1 MDRRL
6 KTDSPK
12 RHGLRLPAFRFSM
25 RFTLGATIVLMG
37 MLGLLLALVTGEIYQ
52 NQALEHQ
59 RQALKDIVELS
70 AAEQLQGL
78 TNRARDLALAM
89 QSETALRHAWN
100 SNPRELARELHRQA
114 RLYVATARRIRL
126 GRLTAYDAGLHPMAT
141 ATPAAALP
149 KAAAPACPALLEQ
162 VRGTQNGQTVHTL
175 CWQEGKARY
184 AVLVP
189 FTAGSKRGYLEVSGD
204 PIPTLGLLENRLGAP
219 VRIRDT
225 NRHNLH
231 TSSSWPQPDAM
242 HNALVAEQPL
252 LASNGQAVLYVA
264 VLRDIEALHKG
275 LRETRYLVMTVAVV
289 ATFLGIL
296 LAISF
301 LEKTTLRPLN
311 ALTEHLRRV
320 SRDKNHLRE
329 TVNVSGIAEVREL
342 ADDFNQ
348 VAQELNQLYGSLEHM
363 AFTDPL
369 TNLPNRARFHDSLEE
384 AARRH
389 AQAQTPFALFL
400 MDLDRFKNVND
411 TLGHQFGDLLL
422 QEVSMRLKSVLR
434 GSDTVARLDNETIL
448 EFDSKLIARLG
459 GDEFA
464 AILPR
469 VDGPDDASAIARKLL
484 LVMQEPFS
492 IRDHQVS
499 IGISIGIALYPEHGL
514 DIDTLIQRADA
525 AMYSAKN
532 NQTGLAFPDTMQQSQ
547 LL

>member
-6 KTDSPK
+6 KTDNPG

-25 RFTLGATIVLMG
+25 RFTLGATVVLMG
-37 MLGLLLALVTGEIYQ
+37 VLGLLLALVTGEIYQ
-52 NQALEHQ
+52 NQALENQ
-59 RQALKDIVELS
+59 RLALKDMVELS
-70 AAEQLQGL
+70 AIEQLRGL
-78 TNRARDLALAM
+78 TDRARDLALAM
-89 QSETALRHAWN
+89 QSETALRRAWN
-100 SNPRELARELHRQA
+100 SNPQELARELHRQA
-114 RLYVATARRIRL
+114 RLYVATAKRIRL
-126 GRLTAYDAGLHPMAT
+126 GRLTAYDAGLHPRAT
-141 ATPAAALP
+141 ATPAGPLS

-162 VRGTQNGQTVHTL
+162 ARGTHNGKVVQTL
-175 CWQEGKARY
+175 CWQANQARY

-189 FTAGSKRGYLEVSGD
+189 FAAGDKRGYLEVAGD
-204 PIPTLGLLENRLGAP
+204 PIPTLAYLEGRLGAP
-219 VRIRDT
+219 VRVRDT
-225 NRHNLH
+225 NGHNLH
-231 TSSSWPQPDAM
+231 TSASWPPPDVM

-252 LASNGQAVLYVA
+252 LASDGQPVLKVA
-264 VLRDIEALHKG
+264 ALRDIEPLREG
-275 LRETRYLVMTVAVV
+275 LRETRYLVMTVAVA
-289 ATFLGIL
+289 ATFLGML
-296 LAISF
+296 LAVSF
-301 LEKTTLRPLN
+301 LERTTLRPLN
-311 ALTEHLRRV
+311 TLTEHLRRV

-329 TVNVSGIAEVREL
+329 TVNVNGIAEVREL

-369 TNLPNRARFHDSLEE
+369 TNLPNRARFRDSLEE

-411 TLGHQFGDLLL
+411 TLGHHIGDLLL

-448 EFDSKLIARLG
+448 ELDSKMIARLG

-484 LVMQEPFS
+484 LIMQDPFL
-492 IRDHQVS
+492 IRDHRVS

-532 NQTGLAFPDTMQQSQ
+532 NQTGLAFPDAMQQTQ

>member
-1 MDRRL
+1 
-6 KTDSPK
+6 
-12 RHGLRLPAFRFSM
+12 M

-37 MLGLLLALVTGEIYQ
+37 VLGLLLALVTGEIYQ
-52 NQALEHQ
+52 NQALENQ
-59 RQALKDIVELS
+59 RLALKELVALS
-70 AAEQLQGL
+70 ATEQLREL
-78 TNRARDLALAM
+78 ENRARDLALAV
-89 QSETALRHAWN
+89 QSETALRRAWG
-100 SNPRELARELHRQA
+100 SNPQELAHELQRQTQ
-114 RLYVATARRIRL
+114 LYIATAKRIGL
-126 GRLTAYDAGLHPMAT
+126 GRLTAYDAGLHPKAA
-141 ATPAAALP
+141 ATPTAPLP
-149 KAAAPACPALLEQ
+149 KATAPACPALLEQ
-162 VRGTQNGQTVHTL
+162 ARGAANGKVVQTL
-175 CWQEGKARY
+175 CWQAGQARY

-189 FTAGSKRGYLEVSGD
+189 FTAGDKRGYLEVAGD
-204 PIPTLGLLENRLGAP
+204 PIPTLGLLENRLGVP
-219 VRIRDT
+219 VRVRDT
-225 NRHNLH
+225 SGNNLY
-231 TSSSWPQPDAM
+231 TSANWPPPNAM

-252 LASNGQAVLYVA
+252 NASNGQAVLRVA
-264 VLRDIEALHKG
+264 VLHDIETLRKG

-289 ATFLGIL
+289 ATILGML
-296 LAISF
+296 LAVSF
-301 LEKTTLRPLN
+301 LERTTLRPLN
-311 ALTEHLRRV
+311 TLAQHLRRV
-320 SRDKNHLRE
+320 GRDKNHLRE
-329 TVNVSGIAEVREL
+329 TVNVNGIAEIREL

-369 TNLPNRARFHDSLEE
+369 TNLPNRARFHDSLEA

-411 TLGHQFGDLLL
+411 TLGHQIGDLLL

-434 GSDTVARLDNETIL
+434 GSDTVTRLDNETIL
-448 EFDSKLIARLG
+448 EFDSKMIARLG

-532 NQTGLAFPDTMQQSQ
+532 NQTGLAFPDTMKQSQ